1 MTVAD
6 GNATDVTGSRDRSV
20 VRPGEATINVA
31 AEASA
36 RTLSPSATRRV
47 VLRRLGARA
56 VGLAV
61 VGIAP

>member
-6 GNATDVTGSRDRSV
+6 GNATDVAGSRDRSV

-31 AEASA
+31 AKASA
-36 RTLSPSATRRV
+36 RALSPSATRRV
-47 VLRRLGARA
+47 VLHRLGARA